1 MDTKLTVKS
10 LAEQYQEFFDEPE
23 VARASLQ
30 FILEDKLG
38 QKERIERDLNL
49 LKADITMLDNLIQN
63 IKE

>member
-49 LKADITMLDNLIQN
+49 LKADITMLDNLIN
-63 IKE
+63 TIKD